1 LSLALALSINNKQ
14 HPFRIYL
21 RVHDSRASSSKSA
34 PSPLSLC
41 YSLTHTHRSI
51 GYRNIPQPLAGPASG
66 SKLIYLR
73 VYDSRVSSSKPA
85 PSSLCL
91 SLTHTHRSIGYRNIP
106 QPLADS
112 TARLIYLRVYD
123 SRASSSKPAPSPLS
137 LCYSLTLAHSIH
149 TPPPPPPPRPRSSP
163 SRALRSFGFLRV

>member
-1 LSLALALSINNKQ
+1 MSLALALSINNKQ

-34 PSPLSLC
+34 PSPLSLIDSLC

-51 GYRNIPQPLAGPASG
+51 GYRNIPQPLADPASG

-91 SLTHTHRSIGYRNIP
+91 TLTHTHRSIGYRNIP
-106 QPLADS
+106 QSLADS

-137 LCYSLTLAHSIH
+137 LCYSIRQTLSDWQI
-149 TPPPPPPPRPRSSP
+149 
-163 SRALRSFGFLRV
+163 